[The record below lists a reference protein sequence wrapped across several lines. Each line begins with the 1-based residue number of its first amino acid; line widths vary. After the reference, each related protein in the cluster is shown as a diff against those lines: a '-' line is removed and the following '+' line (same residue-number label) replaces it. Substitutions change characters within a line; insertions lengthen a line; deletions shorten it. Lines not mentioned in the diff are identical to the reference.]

1 MAINKRKPRNSSLRF
16 QSFIDSSDITR
27 TSPEK
32 RLVTSLRKSGGRNTY
47 GRITVRHHGGGAMR
61 KYRIIDFKRVE
72 RDIPGTVK
80 TIEYDP
86 NRNVRIGLVVYQ
98 NGAKHYMLMPEQLP
112 VGSAIISGDKVDA
125 KVGNSLPL
133 KSVPIG
139 FTVHNIE
146 VTPGSGGKFARS
158 AGSSV
163 QLITK
168 DEEHATL
175 KMPSGEIRKVPVDC
189 WATVGVLGN
198 ADYKNIS
205 WGKAGRTRHRGIRPT
220 VRGMAMNPVDHP
232 HGGGEGRSKSGSHP
246 RTPWGKGC
254 KGTRTRKKNNPLIL
268 NRRKKKKA

>member
-112 VGSAIISGDKVDA
+112 VGS
-125 KVGNSLPL
+125 
-133 KSVPIG
+133 
-139 FTVHNIE
+139 
-146 VTPGSGGKFARS
+146 
-158 AGSSV
+158 
-163 QLITK
+163 
-168 DEEHATL
+168 
-175 KMPSGEIRKVPVDC
+175 
-189 WATVGVLGN
+189 
-198 ADYKNIS
+198 
-205 WGKAGRTRHRGIRPT
+205 
-220 VRGMAMNPVDHP
+220 
-232 HGGGEGRSKSGSHP
+232 
-246 RTPWGKGC
+246 
-254 KGTRTRKKNNPLIL
+254 
-268 NRRKKKKA
+268 